1 MRFKRVPMQQLSVIS
16 RSLLALASSLFLF
29 MAGVAMPA
37 AGVVLFPFVP
47 YPALSLGLR
56 YGMGWGAAVLAG
68 AILLLVIFTGKDVAS
83 IYGLFAL
90 IAVLLFALLGRLRAI
105 EYLVAAVAGVVFAA
119 AGGLLAYLFGSW
131 GTMTRELHESMMQ
144 HMTSALGA
152 YEKMGL
158 SKDSLDLLREQVPQ
172 LAQTLFQLLPGLIF
186 LSLAFTVLVN
196 VLLLC
201 RRFPERRGEWLSLDH
216 LRDWKGPEPLVWG
229 LIASGFVLLAPGVE
243 VLNAFA
249 FNVLLVIA
257 ACYFAQGLAII
268 AFFFHKNNVPR
279 FLRGITYVLIVFQ
292 QIFTLMVVGL
302 GLFDLWGDFR
312 RSKKNNLTPSQA
324 S

>member
-1 MRFKRVPMQQLSVIS
+1 MQKLSVIS

-29 MAGVAMPA
+29 LAGVAMPA
-37 AGVVLFPFVP
+37 AGLVLFPFVP
-47 YPALSLGLR
+47 HPALSLGLR
-56 YGMGWGAAVLAG
+56 YGTGWGASVLVA
-68 AILLLVIFTGKDVAS
+68 AILLLAIFAGKEVAC

-90 IAVLLFALLGRLRAI
+90 IAGLLFVLLGRLRAI
-105 EYLVAAVAGVVFAA
+105 EYLVATVAGVVFAA
-119 AGGLLAYLFGSW
+119 AGALLTYLFGSW
-131 GTMTRELHESMMQ
+131 ATMTRELHENMMQ
-144 HMTSALGA
+144 HMTSALSA

-158 SKDSLDLLREQVPQ
+158 SRDSLDLLREQIPQ
-172 LAQTLFQLLPGLIF
+172 LAQTLFQLLPSLIF

-201 RRFPERRGEWLSLDH
+201 RRFPERRAEWLTLPH

-229 LIASGFVLLAPGVE
+229 LIAAGFVLLAPGLD
-243 VLNAFA
+243 VLNPLAL
-249 FNVLLVIA
+249 NVLLVIA

-312 RSKKNNLTPSQA
+312 RSKKNDLTPQA

>member
-1 MRFKRVPMQQLSVIS
+1 MKNIPEIG

-29 MAGVAMPA
+29 LAGVAVPA
-37 AGVVLFPFVP
+37 AGLVFFPFVP
-47 YPALSLGLR
+47 YPALSVGVR
-56 YGMGWGAAVLAG
+56 YGEGWGAAVLCS
-68 AILLLVIFTGKDVAS
+68 AILLLALFAGAEVAC
-83 IYGLFAL
+83 IYSLLAL
-90 IAVLLFALLGRLRAI
+90 IAGLLFVLLGRVREI
-105 EYLVAAVAGVVFAA
+105 EYLVSIVAFAVFAA
-119 AGGLLAYLFGSW
+119 TGGLLLYLFGSW
-131 GTMTRELHESMMQ
+131 STMIRELRESMTQ
-144 HMTSALGA
+144 HMNAALSA

-158 SKDSLDLLREQVPQ
+158 SRENLDVLGEQMPF
-172 LAQTLFQLLPGLIF
+172 LAQTVFQLLPALIL
-186 LSLAFTVLVN
+186 LSLAVAVLLN

-201 RRFPERRGEWLSLDH
+201 RGFPERRAEWLSIEH

-229 LIASGFVLLAPGVE
+229 LIAAGFALFAPGLDPVRP
-243 VLNAFA
+243 FA
-249 FNVLLVIA
+249 MNVLLVIA

-268 AFFFHKNNVPR
+268 GFFFHKNNVPQ

-312 RSKKNNLTPSQA
+312 RSKKNNLTHQA

>member
-1 MRFKRVPMQQLSVIS
+1 MQNLSLIG
-16 RSLLALASSLFLF
+16 RSLLALAASLFLF
-29 MAGVAMPA
+29 LAGVTIPA
-37 AGVVLFPFVP
+37 AGLVLFPFVP
-47 YPALSLGLR
+47 HPILSLGLR
-56 YGMGWGAAVLAG
+56 HGAGWGAAVLVP
-68 AILLLVIFTGKDVAS
+68 AILLLVIFAGKEVAY
-83 IYGLFAL
+83 IYSLFAL
-90 IAVLLFALLGRLRAI
+90 IAGLLFVLLGRIRAI
-105 EYLVAAVAGVVFAA
+105 EYLVAIVAGAVFAA
-119 AGGLLAYLFGSW
+119 AAGLLAYLFGSW
-131 GTMTRELHESMMQ
+131 AAMTRELHESMMQ
-144 HMTSALGA
+144 HMNSALDA

-158 SKDSLDLLREQVPQ
+158 SRDSLELLREQIPQ
-172 LAQTLFQLLPGLIF
+172 LAQTLFQLLPGLIL

-196 VLLLC
+196 ILLLC
-201 RRFPERRGEWLSLDH
+201 RRFPEKRGEWLSLDH

-229 LIASGFVLLAPGVE
+229 LIASGFVLLAPGMD
-243 VLNAFA
+243 VLSPLAL
-249 FNVLLVIA
+249 NVLLVIA

-312 RSKKNNLTPSQA
+312 RSKKNNLTPQA